1 MDGIGLDRGVDDAF
15 TTGRR
20 SARIP
25 RVEVITRGERRRR
38 WSIEQKREIVAAS
51 LRPEARPADV
61 ARAHGIN
68 TGLLYTWRRQLLE
81 GQLSEAVQRLPSFAR
96 VELATSADQRDIAGP
111 SSVGPAQEMRGS
123 GRVARRAEPPMP
135 GGLIEIVLPGGVCV
149 RVDADVDSRALRRVL
164 SALEAR

>member
-1 MDGIGLDRGVDDAF
+1 M
-15 TTGRR
+15 
-20 SARIP
+20 P

-38 WSIEQKREIVAAS
+38 WSAEQKREIVAAS
-51 LRPEARPADV
+51 LQPEARPADV

-96 VELATSADQRDIAGP
+96 VELATASDQRDIAGP
-111 SSVGPAQEMRGS
+111 SSASPVQEMRGP
-123 GRVARRAEPPMP
+123 RRIVSSAKPSIAA
-135 GGLIEIVLPGGVCV
+135 GLIEIVLPGGVCV
-149 RVDADVDSRALRRVL
+149 RVDAGVDVRALRRVL